1 MQAMVAI
8 STKGQ
13 VVIPKKIRD
22 ELDLETGDRLFVSV
36 EDGTI
41 MLKKPKK
48 TLWDFVGTIPGR
60 GLSIEEEEEIA
71 MEGLARHVLY
81 GED

>member
-1 MQAMVAI
+1 MSEMIAI

-13 VVIPKKIRD
+13 IVIPKKIRN
-22 ELDLETGDRLFVSV
+22 ELDIEAGDRLFVSV

-48 TLWDFVGTIPGR
+48 TIWDLAGSIPGR